1 MDLTL
6 AALLLVLFLLFVLA
20 LGMWIGLGLLVTGAV
35 ALAFLTPAPVGQM
48 AATAIWG
55 DSNDW
60 TLTALPMFLWMGE
73 ILYRTRVSDGLFRG
87 LAPWLTGVP
96 GRLLHVNVLGCAL
109 FSAVSGSSTATCAT
123 VSRIS
128 LPELK
133 KRGYP
138 EPITIG
144 SLAGAGT
151 LGILIP
157 PSIIMIVYGV
167 AADVSILHLFIAG
180 ILPGLLVT
188 ALFSAYIFL
197 YAIIRPGAIPR
208 EAVATTWRDRWRGLR
223 ELGPSLLLVIGVIAG
238 MFSGVATATEV
249 GALGVLGALL
259 IAASMGTLS
268 WRSFID
274 SAYSAVAVTCMIG
287 LILQGS
293 SVLSASMAFT
303 GIPKAL
309 AQWVAT
315 MQVHP
320 YVLIAVLCGIYLVLG
335 TALEGVAMILLTTS
349 VALPIVV
356 AAGFDPL
363 WFGVFIVIMTELS
376 TLSPPVGFNLFVLQL
391 MTGRDEMYV
400 ARATMPFFFL
410 LVLAVA
416 VLAAFPEIVT
426 WLPKAV
432 MAKPA

>member
-6 AALLLVLFLLFVLA
+6 VALLLIGFLLVALA
-20 LGMWIGLGLLVTGAV
+20 LGLWIGLGLLVTGA
-35 ALAFLTPAPVGQM
+35 LAIAWLTNAPVGTM

-87 LAPWLTGVP
+87 LAPWLSGIP
-96 GRLLHVNVLGCAL
+96 GRLLHVNVLGCAM

-138 EPITIG
+138 ELVTIG

-157 PSIIMIVYGV
+157 PSIIMIVYAV

-180 ILPGLLVT
+180 VLPGLLVI
-188 ALFSAYIFL
+188 ALFSAYIL
-197 YAIIRPGAIPR
+197 GYGLVRASAIPR
-208 EAVATTWRDRWRGLR
+208 ETGVTWQQRMQGLR
-223 ELGPSLLLVIGVIAG
+223 DLAPSLLLIVGVIAG

-249 GALGVLGALL
+249 GALGVLGALV
-259 IAASMGTLS
+259 IAALMRTLT
-268 WRSFID
+268 WRTFRD

-293 SVLSASMAFT
+293 SVLSAAMAFT

-309 AQWVAT
+309 ALWVAT
-315 MQVHP
+315 MQLNP
-320 YVLIAVLCGIYLVLG
+320 YVLIGALCLVYLVLG
-335 TALEGVAMILLTTS
+335 TALEGVSMILLTTS
-349 VALPIVV
+349 IALPMVV

-376 TLSPPVGFNLFVLQL
+376 TISPPVGFNLFVLQL
-391 MTGRDEMYV
+391 MTGRDQMYV
-400 ARATMPFFFL
+400 ARATLPFFFL
-410 LVLAVA
+410 LVLAV
-416 VLAAFPEIVT
+416 VILAIFPEIVT
-426 WLPKAV
+426 WLPKKV
-432 MAKPA
+432 MSK

>member
-1 MDLTL
+1 MELTL
-6 AALLLVLFLLFVLA
+6 VALLLLGFLLAVLA
-20 LGMWIGLGLLVTGAV
+20 AGLWIGLALLVTGA
-35 ALAFLTPAPVGQM
+35 AAIAFLTQAPVGTM

-73 ILYRTRVSDGLFRG
+73 ILYRTKVSDGLFRG
-87 LAPWLTGVP
+87 LAPWLTAVP
-96 GRLLHVNVLGCAL
+96 GRLLHVNVLGCAM

-123 VSRIS
+123 VSRIA

-157 PSIIMIVYGV
+157 PSIIMIVYAV

-188 ALFSAYIFL
+188 ALFSAYIL
-197 YAIIRPGAIPR
+197 AYGLLRPQAIPR
-208 EAVATTWRDRWRGLR
+208 EDAADWSARLRGLR
-223 ELGPSLLLVIGVIAG
+223 ELAPSLLLIIGVITG

-249 GALGVLGALL
+249 GALGVLGALV
-259 IAASMGTLS
+259 IAVFMGTLN
-268 WRSFID
+268 WRTFVE

-293 SVLSASMAFT
+293 SVLSAAMAFT

-309 AQWVAT
+309 AQWVAA
-315 MQVHP
+315 MQLNP
-320 YVLIAVLCGIYLVLG
+320 YLVIAALCVVYLLLG
-335 TALEGVAMILLTTS
+335 TALEGVSMILLTTS
-349 VALPIVV
+349 IALPIVA

-376 TLSPPVGFNLFVLQL
+376 TLSPPVGFNLFVLQM
-391 MTGRDEMYV
+391 MTGRDAMYV
-400 ARATMPFFFL
+400 TRATMPFFIL
-410 LVLAVA
+410 LVVAVAILAV
-416 VLAAFPEIVT
+416 FPEIVT
-426 WLPKAV
+426 WLPGRMSGPMK
-432 MAKPA
+432 

>member
-6 AALLLVLFLLFVLA
+6 AALLMLGFLLVALA
-20 LGMWIGLGLLVTGAV
+20 LGLWIGLALLVTGA
-35 ALAFLTPAPVGQM
+35 AAIAFLTPAPVGVM

-87 LAPWLTGVP
+87 LAPWLGGIP
-96 GRLLHVNVLGCAL
+96 GRLLHVNVFGCAM
-109 FSAVSGSSTATCAT
+109 FSAVCGSSTATCAT
-123 VSRIS
+123 VSRIA
-128 LPELK
+128 LPELR

-151 LGILIP
+151 LGILFP
-157 PSIIMIVYGV
+157 PSIIMIVYAV

-188 ALFSAYIFL
+188 ALFSTYIL
-197 YAIIRPGAIPR
+197 GYGLARGDAIPR
-208 EAVATTWRDRWRGLR
+208 ETGVTWRQRLRGLR
-223 ELGPSLLLVIGVIAG
+223 DLAPCLVLIVGVIAG

-249 GALGVLGALL
+249 GALGVLGALI
-259 IAASMGTLS
+259 IAALMGTLN
-268 WRSFID
+268 WRTFIE

-315 MQVHP
+315 MQLNP
-320 YVLIAVLCGIYLVLG
+320 YVLIGALCVVYLILG
-335 TALEGVAMILLTTS
+335 TALEGVGMILLTTS
-349 VALPIVV
+349 IALPMVV

-363 WFGVFIVIMTELS
+363 WFGIFIVIMTELS

-391 MTGRDEMYV
+391 MTGRDQLYV
-400 ARATMPFFFL
+400 TRATIPFFL
-410 LVLAVA
+410 LLVVAVAILAV
-416 VLAAFPEIVT
+416 FPEIVT
-426 WLPKAV
+426 WLPKKV
-432 MAKPA
+432 MAR

>member
-1 MDLTL
+1 MELHVV
-6 AALLLVLFLLFVLA
+6 AFLLVGFLLVVLS
-20 LGMWIGLGLLVTGAV
+20 LGLWIGLGLAVTGALAI
-35 ALAFLTPAPVGQM
+35 ALFTPAPVGKV

-73 ILYRTRVSDGLFRG
+73 ILYRTRVSDGLFKG
-87 LAPWLTGVP
+87 LAPWLGWIP
-96 GRLLHVNVLGCAL
+96 GRMLHVNVWGCAL

-123 VSRIS
+123 VSQIA

-157 PSIIMIVYGV
+157 PSIIMIVYAV
-167 AADVSILHLFIAG
+167 AAEVSILHLFVAG
-180 ILPGLLVT
+180 ILPGLLVA
-188 ALFSAYIFL
+188 ALFSAYIAL
-197 YAIIRPGAIPR
+197 YGLARPNEIPADSTR
-208 EAVATTWRDRWRGLR
+208 MTFGERLR
-223 ELGPSLLLVIGVIAG
+223 ESRELLPSLVLVAGVLGG
-238 MFSGVATATEV
+238 MFSGLATATEI
-249 GALGVLGALL
+249 GALGVVGALVV
-259 IAASMGTLS
+259 AAVMGKLS
-268 WRSFID
+268 WRTFIE

-293 SVLSASMAFT
+293 SVLNAAMAFT

-309 AQWVAT
+309 AGWVAT
-315 MQVHP
+315 MNLHP
-320 YVLIAVLCGIYLVLG
+320 YTLIAALCVVYLVLG
-335 TALEGVAMILLTTS
+335 TALEGVAMILLTT
-349 VALPIVV
+349 AITLPLVV
-356 AAGFDPL
+356 AAGFDPI
-363 WFGVFIVIMTELS
+363 WFGIFIVIMTELA

-391 MTGRDEMYV
+391 MTGRDGMYV
-400 ARATMPFFFL
+400 TRATMPFFFL

-416 VLAAFPEIVT
+416 ILAVFPEIVT
-426 WLPKAV
+426 WLPKKV
-432 MAKPA
+432 LTK

>member
-1 MDLTL
+1 VELTLVAVLLLGFLL
-6 AALLLVLFLLFVLA
+6 AALA
-20 LGMWIGLGLLVTGAV
+20 LGLWIGLALLVTGA
-35 ALAFLTPAPVGQM
+35 AAIAFLTPAPVGTM

-73 ILYRTRVSDGLFRG
+73 ILYRTKVSDGLFRG
-87 LAPWLTGVP
+87 LAPWLTAVP
-96 GRLLHVNVLGCAL
+96 GRLLHVNVLGCAM

-123 VSRIS
+123 VSRIA

-157 PSIIMIVYGV
+157 PSIIMIVYAV

-188 ALFSAYIFL
+188 GLFSSYILAYGML
-197 YAIIRPGAIPR
+197 RPQAIPR
-208 EAVATTWRDRWRGLR
+208 EDGGDWRARLRGLR
-223 ELGPSLLLVIGVIAG
+223 ELAPSLLLIIGVIAG

-249 GALGVLGALL
+249 GALGVLGALV
-259 IAASMGTLS
+259 IAAFMRTLN
-268 WRSFID
+268 WRTFID

-293 SVLSASMAFT
+293 SVLSAAMAFT
-303 GIPKAL
+303 GIPRAL
-309 AQWVAT
+309 AQWVAA
-315 MQVHP
+315 MQLNP
-320 YVLIAVLCGIYLVLG
+320 YLVIAALCAVYLLLG
-335 TALEGVAMILLTTS
+335 TALEGVSMILLTTS
-349 VALPIVV
+349 IALPIVV
-356 AAGFDPL
+356 AAGFNPL

-376 TLSPPVGFNLFVLQL
+376 TLSPPVGFNLFVLQM
-391 MTGRDEMYV
+391 MTGRDAMYV
-400 ARATMPFFFL
+400 TRATLPFFFL
-410 LVLAVA
+410 LVVAVA
-416 VLAAFPEIVT
+416 ILAAFPEIVT
-426 WLPKAV
+426 WLPAKV
-432 MAKPA
+432 MAR

>member
-6 AALLLVLFLLFVLA
+6 VALLLVSFLLVALA
-20 LGMWIGLGLLVTGAV
+20 LGLWIGLALLVTGA
-35 ALAFLTPAPVGQM
+35 LAIAWLTNAPVGTM

-87 LAPWLTGVP
+87 LAPWLSGIP
-96 GRLLHVNVLGCAL
+96 GRLLHVNVLGCAM

-138 EPITIG
+138 ELVTIG

-157 PSIIMIVYGV
+157 PSIIMIVYAV

-188 ALFSAYIFL
+188 ALFSAYIL
-197 YAIIRPGAIPR
+197 GYGLVRSSEIPR
-208 EAVATTWRDRWRGLR
+208 ETGITWRHRMRGLR
-223 ELGPSLLLVIGVIAG
+223 DLAPSLLLIVGVITG
-238 MFSGVATATEV
+238 MFSGIATATEV
-249 GALGVLGALL
+249 GALGVLGALV
-259 IAASMGTLS
+259 IAALMRTLT
-268 WRSFID
+268 WRTFLD

-293 SVLSASMAFT
+293 SVLNAAMAFT

-309 AQWVAT
+309 ATFVAS
-315 MQVHP
+315 MQLHP
-320 YVLIAVLCGIYLVLG
+320 YMLIGALCIVYLILG

-349 VALPIVV
+349 IALPMVV
-356 AAGFDPL
+356 AAGFDPI
-363 WFGVFIVIMTELS
+363 WFGIFIVLMTELS

-391 MTGRDEMYV
+391 MTGRDGMYV
-400 ARATMPFFFL
+400 TKATMPFFFL
-410 LVLAVA
+410 LVLSVAILAV
-416 VLAAFPEIVT
+416 FPEIVT
-426 WLPKAV
+426 WLPHKV
-432 MAKPA
+432 LSK

>member
-6 AALLLVLFLLFVLA
+6 VALLLVTFLLVALA
-20 LGMWIGLGLLVTGAV
+20 LGLWIGLALLVTGA
-35 ALAFLTPAPVGQM
+35 LAIAWLTNAPVGTM

-60 TLTALPMFLWMGE
+60 ALTALPMFLWMGE

-87 LAPWLTGVP
+87 LAPWLSGIP
-96 GRLLHVNVLGCAL
+96 GRLLHVNVLGCAM

-123 VSRIS
+123 VSRIA
-128 LPELK
+128 LPELR

-157 PSIIMIVYGV
+157 PSIIMIVYAV

-180 ILPGLLVT
+180 ILPGLLVI
-188 ALFSAYIFL
+188 ALFSVYILAYGI
-197 YAIIRPGAIPR
+197 ARGSAIPR
-208 EAVATTWRDRWRGLR
+208 EADVTWRQRMRGLR
-223 ELGPSLLLVIGVIAG
+223 DLAPSLLLIVGVIAG

-249 GALGVLGALL
+249 GALGVLGALV
-259 IAASMGTLS
+259 IAAFMGTLN
-268 WRSFID
+268 WRTFLD

-293 SVLSASMAFT
+293 SVLSAAMAFT

-309 AQWVAT
+309 ALWVAT
-315 MQVHP
+315 MQLHP
-320 YVLIAVLCGIYLVLG
+320 YVLIGALCMVYLVLG
-335 TALEGVAMILLTTS
+335 TALEGVSMILLTTS
-349 VALPIVV
+349 IALPMVA

-376 TLSPPVGFNLFVLQL
+376 TISPPVGFNLFVLQL
-391 MTGRDEMYV
+391 MTARDQMYV
-400 ARATMPFFFL
+400 ARATLPFFFL

-416 VLAAFPEIVT
+416 ILAIFPEIVT
-426 WLPKAV
+426 WLPKKV
-432 MAKPA
+432 MAK

>member
-6 AALLLVLFLLFVLA
+6 VALLLVGFLLVALA
-20 LGMWIGLGLLVTGAV
+20 LGMWIGLALLATGA
-35 ALAFLTPAPVGQM
+35 LAIAWLTNAPVGAM

-60 TLTALPMFLWMGE
+60 ALTALPMFLWMGE

-87 LAPWLTGVP
+87 LAPWLSGIP
-96 GRLLHVNVLGCAL
+96 GRLLHVNVIGCAM

-123 VSRIS
+123 MSRIA

-138 EPITIG
+138 EPVTIG

-157 PSIIMIVYGV
+157 PSIILIVYAV

-180 ILPGLLVT
+180 ILPGLLVIS
-188 ALFSAYIFL
+188 LFSAYIL
-197 YAIIRPGAIPR
+197 AYGLARGGAIPR
-208 EAVATTWRDRWRGLR
+208 ETGVTWRQRMQGLR
-223 ELGPSLLLVIGVIAG
+223 DLAPSLLLIVGVIGG

-249 GALGVLGALL
+249 GALGVLGALT
-259 IAASMGTLS
+259 IAALMGTLT
-268 WRSFID
+268 WRTFLD

-293 SVLSASMAFT
+293 SVLSAAMAFT
-303 GIPKAL
+303 GIPRAL

-315 MQVHP
+315 MQLNP
-320 YVLIAVLCGIYLVLG
+320 YVLIGALCLVYLVLG

-349 VALPIVV
+349 IALPMVV

-391 MTGRDEMYV
+391 MTGRDAMYV
-400 ARATMPFFFL
+400 ARATLPFFFL

-416 VLAAFPEIVT
+416 ILAIFPEIVT
-426 WLPKAV
+426 WLPKKV
-432 MAKPA
+432 MTK

>member
-1 MDLTL
+1 VDLTL
-6 AALLLVLFLLFVLA
+6 VALLLLGFLLVALA
-20 LGMWIGLGLLVTGAV
+20 LGLWIGLALLVTGA
-35 ALAFLTPAPVGQM
+35 AAIAFLTPAPVGTM

-73 ILYRTRVSDGLFRG
+73 ILYRTKVSDGLFRG
-87 LAPWLTGVP
+87 LAPWLTAIP
-96 GRLLHVNVLGCAL
+96 GRLLHVNVIGCAM

-123 VSRIS
+123 VSRIA

-157 PSIIMIVYGV
+157 PSIIMIVYAV

-188 ALFSAYIFL
+188 ALFSAYIL
-197 YAIIRPGAIPR
+197 AYGMLRPQAIPR
-208 EAVATTWRDRWRGLR
+208 EDSADWGARLRGLR
-223 ELGPSLLLVIGVIAG
+223 ELAPSLLLIIGVIAG
-238 MFSGVATATEV
+238 MFSGIATATEV
-249 GALGVLGALL
+249 GALGVLGALV
-259 IAASMGTLS
+259 IAAFMGTLN
-268 WRSFID
+268 WRTFIA

-293 SVLSASMAFT
+293 SVLSAAMAFT
-303 GIPKAL
+303 GIPRAL
-309 AQWVAT
+309 AQWVAA
-315 MQVHP
+315 MQLNP
-320 YVLIAVLCGIYLVLG
+320 YLVIAALCVVYLLLG
-335 TALEGVAMILLTTS
+335 TALEGVSMILLTTS
-349 VALPIVV
+349 IALPIVV
-356 AAGFDPL
+356 AAGFNPL

-376 TLSPPVGFNLFVLQL
+376 TLSPPVGFNLFVLQM
-391 MTGRDEMYV
+391 MTGRDAMYV
-400 ARATMPFFFL
+400 TRATMPFFFL
-410 LVLAVA
+410 LVVAVA
-416 VLAAFPEIVT
+416 ILAAFPEIVT
-426 WLPKAV
+426 WLPQKV
-432 MAKPA
+432 MAR

>member
-6 AALLLVLFLLFVLA
+6 VALLLIGFLLVALA
-20 LGMWIGLGLLVTGAV
+20 LGLWIGLGLLVTGA
-35 ALAFLTPAPVGQM
+35 LAIAWLTNAPVGTM

-87 LAPWLTGVP
+87 LAPWLSGIP
-96 GRLLHVNVLGCAL
+96 GRLLHVNVLGCAM

-138 EPITIG
+138 ELVTIG

-157 PSIIMIVYGV
+157 PSIIMIVYAV

-188 ALFSAYIFL
+188 ALFSAYIL
-197 YAIIRPGAIPR
+197 AYGLVRSSAIPR
-208 EAVATTWRDRWRGLR
+208 ETGVTWQQRMQGLR
-223 ELGPSLLLVIGVIAG
+223 DLAPSLLLIVGVIAG

-249 GALGVLGALL
+249 GALGVLGALV
-259 IAASMGTLS
+259 IAALMRTLT
-268 WRSFID
+268 WRTFID

-293 SVLSASMAFT
+293 SVLSAAMAFT

-309 AQWVAT
+309 ALWVAT
-315 MQVHP
+315 MQLNP
-320 YVLIAVLCGIYLVLG
+320 YVLIGALCLVYLVLG
-335 TALEGVAMILLTTS
+335 TALEGVSMILLTTS
-349 VALPIVV
+349 IALPMVV

-376 TLSPPVGFNLFVLQL
+376 TISPPVGFNLFVLQL
-391 MTGRDEMYV
+391 MTGRDQMYV
-400 ARATMPFFFL
+400 ARATLPFFFL
-410 LVLAVA
+410 LVLAVVILA
-416 VLAAFPEIVT
+416 VFPEIVT
-426 WLPKAV
+426 WLPKVV
-432 MAKPA
+432 MSK